1 MSSPA
6 LFDQVVSW
14 FYFFNKSIKQLMYAG
29 LILVVQICT
38 GLLLGLSVVNA
49 ADDPVVLQVGEIVL
63 TRNEFEQQFG
73 MAMVISAIRAGAP
86 IKSGVQIR
94 DLRERYLQHRATE
107 LLLLGQAGQ
116 YGIEITEAELQTE
129 AVDFMQQLREQYGDD
144 RLSGFDDKTR
154 LNTYLREQL
163 LIAKLKQKLLDQA
176 DIPADDAK
184 TQNSY
189 IENLVEQFGKQTEV
203 HTYMDQLR

>member
-1 MSSPA
+1 MA
-6 LFDQVVSW
+6 L
-14 FYFFNKSIKQLMYAG
+14 FFNKSIKQLVHPG
-29 LILVVQICT
+29 LMLIVQLCT

-49 ADDPVVLQVGEIVL
+49 ADDPVVLQVGEVVL

-94 DLRERYLQHRATE
+94 DLRERYLQHRVTE
-107 LLLLGQAGQ
+107 LLLLGQAGD
-116 YGIEITEAELQTE
+116 YGIDISEAELQTE
-129 AVDFMQQLREQYGDD
+129 TVDFMQQLQEQYGDD

-163 LIAKLKQKLLDQA
+163 LIAKLKQKLLEQA
-176 DIPADDAK
+176 EIRADDAK
-184 TQNSY
+184 TQISY
-189 IENLVEQFGKQTEV
+189 IEKLVVQFGNQTEV
-203 HTYMDQLR
+203 HTYTDRLR